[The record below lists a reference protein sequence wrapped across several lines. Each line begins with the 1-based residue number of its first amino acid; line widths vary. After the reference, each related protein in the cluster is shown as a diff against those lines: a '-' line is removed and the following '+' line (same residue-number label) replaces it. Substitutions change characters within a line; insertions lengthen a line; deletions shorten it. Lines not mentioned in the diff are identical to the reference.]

1 MDLKARWKRQS
12 LGWRR
17 MILVVAVVIPVF
29 MLIYAFPLG
38 MFLAAGFESA
48 PAPVVSTVIV
58 RAEPWQPRLDVIGS
72 LTAST
77 GADLAVEVSGI
88 VEEVYFDSGGDVEA
102 GARLVRLRATDET
115 ARLATLQAQAELA
128 AATHRRNQRLFDI
141 QGISEAEFETSSAA
155 LKSAEA
161 TVDEQRAV
169 IEKKLVRAPFDGHL
183 GIRNVNVGQYV
194 NPGTI
199 VVTLQALDPINFDF
213 FVPQQML
220 ERLHPGQLV
229 EVHVDAYPN
238 TIFTGHITTI
248 DPKIDLATRNVAVRT
263 MLPNSDHRLLPGMYA
278 TARIDT
284 GAQAHH
290 LTLPQT
296 AVTFN
301 PYGTTV
307 YRVEEQTEDGQTKFV
322 VRQTFVTTGE
332 TRGDQVAIL
341 SGISEGDEIVSAGQ
355 FKLQNGAAIE
365 INNDVQPLNDP
376 NPTPVER

>member
-1 MDLKARWKRQS
+1 
-12 LGWRR
+12 

-29 MLIYAFPLG
+29 MLIYVFPLG
-38 MFLAAGFESA
+38 MFLVAGFESA

-213 FVPQQML
+213 LVPQQML